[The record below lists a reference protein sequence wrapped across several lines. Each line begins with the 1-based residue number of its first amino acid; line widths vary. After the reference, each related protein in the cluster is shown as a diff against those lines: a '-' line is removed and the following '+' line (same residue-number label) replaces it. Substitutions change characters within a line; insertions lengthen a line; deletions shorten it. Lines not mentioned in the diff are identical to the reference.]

1 MQCYSKRSSCN
12 LWFSDYQ
19 NLVGIFCVRVAA
31 LLEHRVAALL
41 EHRISSPST
50 VTRIILDQPQI
61 FDISPG

>member
-1 MQCYSKRSSCN
+1 M
-12 LWFSDYQ
+12 
-19 NLVGIFCVRVAA
+19 GIFCVRVAA